1 MHCRMLVMMVSGDLS
16 APMPTQS
23 EAVCRVL
30 YIDDTIE
37 DLRMLQ
43 QAVALAGVPV
53 EVIQAS
59 SANQALEHLSSSGNF
74 QVLVLDWNLPAVTG
88 LEFLTI
94 VRSTVPRLPVLILTG
109 SPATVDLPGAMG
121 LGAESVIAK
130 PLTLDHWERLAH
142 LLHGF
147 CEDVKG
153 AS

>member
-1 MHCRMLVMMVSGDLS
+1 
-16 APMPTQS
+16 MPAQS
-23 EAVCRVL
+23 ETVCRVL
-30 YIDDTIE
+30 YIDDTVE

-43 QAVALAGVPV
+43 HAVSLAGVPV
-53 EVIQAS
+53 EVMQAS
-59 SANQALEHLSSSGNF
+59 SAPQALEYLSNSADF

-88 LEFLTI
+88 LEFLTTL
-94 VRSTVPRLPVLILTG
+94 RSTFPKLPVLILTG
-109 SPATVDLPGAMG
+109 SPATVDLPAAMG

-147 CEDVKG
+147 CEDVQG